1 MKPNL
6 NSVKGLN
13 NINYVGE
20 YTDISDDNHKN
31 YGTIEKQGEIHNCL
45 SKYLREIYDLIER

>member
-13 NINYVGE
+13 NINDVGE
-20 YTDISDDNHKN
+20 TTDISDDNHKN
-31 YGTIEKQGEIHNCL
+31 
-45 SKYLREIYDLIER
+45 